1 VPPVFRPFFDRTLPV
16 DAFPYVVVTPP
27 YTGFLSRTTEKLLCY
42 CDPWLHVL
50 ENTGSAYAATV
61 LNVDAI
67 SAVEAGTVLLK
78 SWLTLTGRTA
88 DGSAASVT
96 LKFNTVG
103 DYLFAPVVERIRGVS
118 PVPPAELTAE
128 RRHFDHLAEDHF
140 KFMNA
145 AKRSLLPGEH
155 VLASVMQPEMRA
167 DLVRLFGRT
176 LHRTL
181 APAHIL
187 ILTDRELI
195 LVAEEEQSYWSRE
208 PKYGSIRTTVPL
220 AQIVDAALVNTENGL
235 QLHVHLPGEMAVTSL
250 FDFGRQAALDNL
262 LSALRLA
269 SSFRQPSAGAMS
281 VRGTT

>member
-1 VPPVFRPFFDRTLPV
+1 
-16 DAFPYVVVTPP
+16 
-27 YTGFLSRTTEKLLCY
+27 
-42 CDPWLHVL
+42 
-50 ENTGSAYAATV
+50 
-61 LNVDAI
+61 
-67 SAVEAGTVLLK
+67 
-78 SWLTLTGRTA
+78 
-88 DGSAASVT
+88 
-96 LKFNTVG
+96 
-103 DYLFAPVVERIRGVS
+103 
-118 PVPPAELTAE
+118 
-128 RRHFDHLAEDHF
+128 
-140 KFMNA
+140 MNA

-269 SSFRQPSAGAMS
+269 SSFRQPSAGAMP